1 MAISDIPG
9 PLAERALLFEFSGRS
24 YGLKLGAVEGLG
36 EPGSIRSVA
45 GAPDAVLGLSDWKG
59 RLLTVVD
66 LAALLGEQPPAP
78 EEREPCLVRLAS
90 PLEHTAL
97 WVPVAVRLGW
107 VAAEPDSPAAEPF
120 HASHSDA
127 AADIERNLPRF
138 VDAPSLIRNLAR
150 AMEN

>member
-1 MAISDIPG
+1 MAISEIGG
-9 PLAERALLFEFSGRS
+9 PLAERALLFEFAGRA

-66 LAALLGEQPPAP
+66 LAALLGEQPPTP

-97 WVPVAVRLGW
+97 WIPVAVRLGW
-107 VAAEPDSPAAEPF
+107 VTAEPDSPAAEPF
-120 HASHSDA
+120 HALHTDSP
-127 AADIERNLPRF
+127 ADKDRGSPRF
-138 VDAPSLIRNLAR
+138 VDASSLVRNLAHSL
-150 AMEN
+150 EN